1 MLYQTAHF
9 ADGVIQFT
17 LSLCELHPL
26 LRLDHNSI
34 NQAALKETSRVLL
47 ATITFI
53 GKDTNALR
61 KLSLLYQLGQYHRIG
76 TIGWRGNYALHQP
89 LPNPCPSVS
98 TCFLYL

>member
-26 LRLDHNSI
+26 LRFEHNPI
-34 NQAALKETSRVLL
+34 NQASLKETSRVLL

-53 GKDTNALR
+53 GENTNTLC
-61 KLSLLYQLGQYHRIG
+61 KLCLL
-76 TIGWRGNYALHQP
+76 N
-89 LPNPCPSVS
+89 
-98 TCFLYL
+98 